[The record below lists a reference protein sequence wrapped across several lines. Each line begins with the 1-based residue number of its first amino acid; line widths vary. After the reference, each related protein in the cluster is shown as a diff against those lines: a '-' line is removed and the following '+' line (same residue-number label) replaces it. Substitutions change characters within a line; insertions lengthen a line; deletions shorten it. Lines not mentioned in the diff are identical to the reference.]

1 MSQTPK
7 FETRPSGDVMRLHTD
22 SYLNEIVDGMAQ
34 EAFEK
39 CAPAT
44 PSDHETRQIS
54 MLEVRAIRS
63 LRSPSRRARASVLH
77 AAAGPRILNGYN
89 RSLLRALFLQGF
101 RWGLLAKI

>member
-63 LRSPSRRARASVLH
+63 LRTKLKPLAEGKSKRPARCGWTSNFE
-77 AAAGPRILNGYN
+77 R
-89 RSLLRALFLQGF
+89 LQ
-101 RWGLLAKI
+101 

>member
-1 MSQTPK
+1 MSQTPE

-39 CAPAT
+39 CAPAP

-63 LRSPSRRARASVLH
+63 LRMKLKTLAGARQCAQHRGAKPLIARSVQ
-77 AAAGPRILNGYN
+77 AAFSAP
-89 RSLLRALFLQGF
+89 QDV
-101 RWGLLAKI
+101 